1 MEPRVEIAQV
11 QIDEVEFP
19 GNSRNA
25 EFFLIG
31 IDCKSDKFWH
41 HHYYNFYPK
50 FIQHY
55 KTIKNCA
62 MLEIGV
68 QSKYSLELWLKYFPN
83 AFIYGID
90 INVSEES
97 ERYKI
102 IKADQSDPVQIDNS
116 IRIMNHPLFLIIDDG
131 SHIPEHQ
138 LLTFDKMFHILL
150 PGGTYIIEDIETSY
164 WSKNSLYSY
173 KTQYGFKHPK
183 SIIEI
188 FKLIVDDINTLFL
201 TEENKGIQ
209 NDIISSRISNENRK
223 NISTITFTRNTI
235 IITKKT
241 KQEIEHCPINYNYA
255 KNL

>member
-1 MEPRVEIAQV
+1 
-11 QIDEVEFP
+11 
-19 GNSRNA
+19 
-25 EFFLIG
+25 
-31 IDCKSDKFWH
+31 
-41 HHYYNFYPK
+41 
-50 FIQHY
+50 
-55 KTIKNCA
+55 
-62 MLEIGV
+62 
-68 QSKYSLELWLKYFPN
+68 
-83 AFIYGID
+83 
-90 INVSEES
+90 
-97 ERYKI
+97 
-102 IKADQSDPVQIDNS
+102 
-116 IRIMNHPLFLIIDDG
+116 
-131 SHIPEHQ
+131 
-138 LLTFDKMFHILL
+138 MFHILL

-188 FKLIVDDINTLFL
+188 FKLIVDDINALFL